1 MSVLTRV
8 LLILLCLTLIGDD
21 AYAQFYQGTNMDFGK
36 NRVQYKDYEWFLY
49 PSDHFE
55 VYFYVGGENMAEYT
69 LQSAEKQLTQIEK
82 FYDFTIDDK
91 IQIITYLTQNE
102 WRQSNIGLGND
113 DQFNIGGVAKIMGT
127 KMFVFYDDTKET
139 LDQQIRENLSRVLYM
154 QLIYGGDWID
164 VIKNA
169 TLLSVPHWYEE
180 GVIAY
185 AANGH
190 NPEASIYMRDMVRSS
205 SFKSLNF
212 LEGRDAQLAGEA
224 FWSYIGETYGDNVIP
239 NILYM
244 AQASKNIE
252 SGFLYVLGVSMD
264 TVTKDFVR
272 HYREKTNGPRQEQ
285 IPGSTPFPKSGDKEG
300 WKAWKQQN
308 SGLGALAIKH
318 KTKYHYSE
326 FRLSPDEKHWAY
338 VTHEFGQY
346 RIWLYDI
353 EKQKLKCILKREHRL
368 DRLPDESYPLLAWH
382 PSSKILTY
390 FYEDDGQVFIG
401 NYSMTDKKSVE
412 KNLKLIQK
420 IHDVNYNDDGKRMV
434 FSGVRNGQTDIYL
447 YQSIGNNFSQL
458 TNDPWDDIQPQFVD
472 NGNRILFASNR
483 TDDTLRK
490 NVPNKV
496 YDHFKDLYFIDIQST
511 DNLLERLTNTP
522 GVNESMPAQ
531 WAPLQYTYLSD
542 EGGLTH
548 RNIAH
553 VDSVISAIDTAI
565 HYRYFTVSEEINN
578 YLRAPVDYQVMPN
591 QKFITV
597 FNRMNKPVVAINA
610 LDAQQAA
617 PRSQE
622 SNASA
627 APKGKPFV
635 ISNDTIHTG
644 PIDVRKYMFDDELK
658 DYTYEKE
665 TVRVTE
671 FKSDGT
677 STQPPVAKQEFVMP
691 RSRNYRLNFAADK
704 LTTQATNVFFT
715 PTYQNFTSPSS
726 ITPGLSGMT
735 QIHLTDLFEDYRI
748 VGGFRFGLDLSNQ
761 EYGVSFEKLAD
772 RWDRKIQFIR
782 QVETFSSSFGF
793 ESYKLQMNTL
803 SYSLK
808 YPFSEVAAIRFR
820 GDVRHDKLIQQSTD
834 INSLR
839 EPNVYEVNLMLK
851 SEFVY
856 DNTFNLGLNLYRGT
870 RFKIWAERFQQP
882 NLDAKRTDINTAG
895 FDFRHYHRI
904 HRSFIAAFRA
914 AGTTSFG
921 QYKIINYLG
930 GVDNWLL
937 QRIDNATPI
946 DYENGGYRFQ
956 SFVGPVRGFYVNA
969 RNGNSAIVTNTELRM
984 PILKYLMKKPLRN
997 DFLQNLQL
1005 TTFFDAGAAWTGK
1018 NPYDD
1023 DNLFNQTVLSQQPVT
1038 VTVSNNRE
1046 PIVYGY
1052 GFGIRSR
1059 LLGYFVRADW
1069 AWGIDDGQV
1078 LDRVFYLS
1086 LNMDF

>member
-1 MSVLTRV
+1 MLRSIVLV
-8 LLILLCLTLIGDD
+8 GLFALIGVKGS
-21 AYAQFYQGTNMDFGK
+21 AQFYQGTNMEFGK
-36 NRVQYKDYEWFLY
+36 NRIQYKEYEWFLY
-49 PSDHFE
+49 PSEHFE
-55 VYFYVGGENMAEYT
+55 TYFYVGGENMAEYT
-69 LQSAEKQLTQIEK
+69 LQSAEQQLPQIEK
-82 FYDFTIDDK
+82 FYDFTMEDK

-127 KMFVFYDDTKET
+127 KMFVFYDDTKAT
-139 LDQQIRENLSRVLYM
+139 LDQQIRENISRVMYM

-164 VIKNA
+164 VIKNS
-169 TLLSVPHWYEE
+169 TLLSVPQWYEE

-190 NPEASIYMRDMVRSS
+190 NPEASIYMRDMLRSN

-224 FWSYIGETYGDNVIP
+224 FWSYVGEVYGDNVIP

-252 SGFLYVLGVSMD
+252 SGFLYVLGLSMD
-264 TVTKDFVR
+264 TVTKDFIR
-272 HYREKTNGPRQEQ
+272 HYREKISGPKQEQ
-285 IPGSTPFPKSGDKEG
+285 IPGSSPFPRTGDKVA
-300 WKAWKQQN
+300 WKAWKKQN
-308 SGLGALAIKH
+308 NGLGELPVKH
-318 KTKYHYSE
+318 KTKYHYSQ
-326 FRLSPDEKHWAY
+326 FRLSPDETHWAY
-338 VTHEFGQY
+338 VTHDHGQY
-346 RIWLYDI
+346 RIWIYNI
-353 EKQKLKCILKREHRL
+353 EKQKLRCIVKREHRL
-368 DRLPDESYPLLAWH
+368 DRLADESYPLLVWH
-382 PSSKILTY
+382 PTSQILTY
-390 FYEDDGQVFIG
+390 FFEDDGQVFTG
-401 NYSMTDKKSVE
+401 NYNLEEKKSLE

-420 IHDVNYNDDGKRMV
+420 IHDVQYNADGKRMV

-447 YQSIGNNFSQL
+447 YQIIGNNFSQL
-458 TNDPWDDIQPQFVD
+458 TNDPWDDVQPQFVD
-472 NGNRILFASNR
+472 NGTRILFASNR
-483 TDDTLRK
+483 PDDTLRK
-490 NVPNKV
+490 DVPNKV
-496 YDHFKDLYFIDIQST
+496 YPHFKDLYFIDIET
-511 DNLLERLTNTP
+511 PDNVLERLTNTP
-522 GVNESMPAQ
+522 GINESMPAE

-542 EGGLTH
+542 EGGITH

-565 HYRYFTVSEEINN
+565 HYRYFTVSEEVNT
-578 YLRAPVDYQVMPN
+578 YLRTPADYQVLRN
-591 QKFITV
+591 QKFTTV
-597 FNRMNKPVVAINA
+597 FYRMNRPVVAVNTLESAPVI
-610 LDAQQAA
+610 QRPAA
-617 PRSQE
+617 PQA
-622 SNASA
+622 NSA
-627 APKGKPFV
+627 PSGKPFV
-635 ISNDTIHTG
+635 ISNDTLQKG
-644 PIDVRKYMFDDELK
+644 PVDIRNYMFDDELK
-658 DYTYEKE
+658 DYAYEKE

-671 FKSDGT
+671 YKADGT
-677 STQPPVAKQEFVMP
+677 PVQAPVAKKEFVMP
-691 RSRNYRLNFAADK
+691 RSRNYMLNFTADK

-772 RWDRKIQFIR
+772 RWDRKLQFIR
-782 QVETFSSSFGF
+782 QVETFSSSLGF
-793 ESYKLQMNTL
+793 DSYKLQMNTI
-803 SYSLK
+803 SYSVK

-820 GDVRHDKLIQQSTD
+820 GDVRQDKLIQQSTD
-834 INSLR
+834 IYSLR
-839 EPNVYEVNLMLK
+839 EPNQYEVNLMLK
-851 SEFVY
+851 SEFIF
-856 DNTFNLGLNLYRGT
+856 DNTFNLGLNLYAGT
-870 RFKIWAERFQQP
+870 RFKVWAERFQQP
-882 NLDAKRTDINTAG
+882 NLSAERTDINTMG

-904 HRSFIAAFRA
+904 HRTFIAAFRA
-914 AGTTSFG
+914 AGTSSFG
-921 QYKIINYLG
+921 KYKIINYMG

-937 QRIDNATPI
+937 QRVDNATPI

-969 RNGNSAIVTNTELRM
+969 RNGNSAVVTNSELRM
-984 PILKYLMKKPLRN
+984 PIIKYLLKKPIRN

-1005 TTFFDAGAAWTGK
+1005 ITFFDAGAAWTGK

-1023 DNLFNQTVLSQQPVT
+1023 ANLFNQTTLDKKPVS

-1069 AWGIDDGQV
+1069 AWGVDDGQV